1 MTTTPVTANH
11 PHVKQSHSR
20 DRFARVAARDDNNA
34 CHCEP
39 SPCEAV
45 SNSWPPVCTANT
57 MERTYYIYIMT
68 NKGNRVLYTGVTGD
82 LVNRV
87 YQHRERQVQGFTSRY
102 NVTKLVYFEIFN
114 DPVNAIAREKQM
126 KAGSRG
132 KKVKLIERYNPEWKD
147 LYPEIASLG

>member
-1 MTTTPVTANH
+1 
-11 PHVKQSHSR
+11 
-20 DRFARVAARDDNNA
+20 
-34 CHCEP
+34 
-39 SPCEAV
+39 
-45 SNSWPPVCTANT
+45 
-57 MERTYYIYIMT
+57 MT

-126 KAGSRG
+126 KAGSRR
-132 KKVKLIERYNPEWKD
+132 KKVKLIEKHNPGWKD
-147 LYPEIASLG
+147 LYPEIASHG